1 MADKMR
7 DALGKML
14 DRYDERRRGD
24 LARVQQAKDEDAAFL
39 ARFAELRREVVK
51 PVFEAAAALL
61 KERGHE
67 VRISE
72 EDFAADRRGKVTEAG
87 ISIQFLP
94 AGTPAVAP
102 EADDHARSLSV
113 TTRHYNKTVWINAGV
128 AMNAGG
134 IAGSKGAYAPEK
146 VSRQLIEEELL
157 KFVGTVV
164 AA

>member
-1 MADKMR
+1 MADHMH

-14 DRYDERRRGD
+14 DQYDERQRGD

-39 ARFAELRREVVK
+39 ARFDELRRDVVR
-51 PVFEAAAALL
+51 PVFESAGALL
-61 KERGHE
+61 AARGHE
-67 VRISE
+67 FRIYE
-72 EDFAADRRGKVTEAG
+72 EEFSADRGGKVAEAG

-94 AGTPAVAP
+94 AGMQSQAH
-102 EADDHARSLSV
+102 ADDHARSLSI

-134 IAGSKGAYAPEK
+134 IAGSKGAYPLEK
-146 VSRQLIEEELL
+146 ISRQLIEEELVR
-157 KFVGTVV
+157 FVGTIV